1 MQVRWTEIVDISI
14 CKSWEEEGQK
24 LVEAEERLWPALE
37 ARAQMEEIIMDGGQ
51 HQKSRSVIACL
62 G

>member
-14 CKSWEEEGQK
+14 CMSWEEEGQK
-24 LVEAEERLWPALE
+24 LVEAGEHLWPALD

-51 HQKSRSVIACL
+51 CQKSRSVIACL